1 MKTQLSEK
9 IAFAPLP
16 VLILATWNEDGTAN
30 AMNAAWGVQS
40 DWAEVTVFLA
50 DHKTTDNLKA
60 KKAFTVSFADRA
72 NLVASDY
79 FGIESGRK
87 ADKVAKAGMTAS
99 AAPHVDAP
107 VLDAYPLTLEC
118 EVKQLREED
127 GGYTLV
133 GAVKGVLAEESIL
146 TDGKVDLGKAELL
159 AYDGVGKQPCYRL
172 VGEKVGDAFKAGL
185 ALK

>member
-1 MKTQLSEK
+1 MKKQLSDK

-40 DWAEVTVFLA
+40 DWAEITVFLA
-50 DHKTTDNLKA
+50 EHKTTDNLKA

-79 FGIESGRK
+79 FGIETGRK
-87 ADKVAKAGMTAS
+87 TDKIAKAGMTVS

-118 EVKQLREED
+118 EVSELREEN

-146 TDGKVDLGKAELL
+146 TDGKIDIGKAGLL
-159 AYDGVGKQPCYRL
+159 AFDGVGKQPCYRL
-172 VGEKVGDAFKAGL
+172 VGDKVGDAFKAGL